1 MNIEQIREYLIDF
14 QKKELP
20 IMIEREL
27 KIDTSKKIK
36 SLIGP
41 RRAGKT
47 TFMYQKMHELIKAG
61 VKKENIIYLN
71 FEDTRLIEINFK
83 EIREI
88 IKIHWQIFPESTK
101 KEIHVFIDEP
111 QNIEYWENAVRSL
124 HDDGFDIYLTGS
136 SSKLLSR
143 EIATSLRGRTLS
155 YLLLPFSFNEFLKM
169 KKYKDNIN
177 LLDSKE
183 KSILLSLLEE
193 YLEFGGFPEIILE
206 QDKEKKLKIINEYFS
221 LIVYR
226 DIIERYKLKNTLLVK
241 WIIKALSSSFSN
253 EFSVNKLFLTLKSQG
268 FRVSK
273 NTLYSYVSILED
285 SLFSFMH
292 PKFNYAIRNKK
303 FSINKAYLC
312 DTAFVKLV
320 ENSRDIG
327 RKMENMVFL
336 QLERR
341 KGSLTTIS
349 YWKNTQGEEVDF
361 VIKEG
366 VNIKQL
372 IQVSYNI
379 SDSETKKREIRSLL
393 RASKELKCNNLIVI
407 TWDYEK
413 IEEISWFGIKRK
425 VHFVPVWKWLLKTT

>member
-1 MNIEQIREYLIDF
+1 MNTEQIREYLIDF
-14 QKKELP
+14 QKKAFP

-27 KIDTSKKIK
+27 KIDVSKKIK

-47 TFMYQKMHELIKAG
+47 TFMHQKMYELMKEG
-61 VKKENIIYLN
+61 VKKENIVYLN

-88 IKIHWQIFPESTK
+88 IKMHWQIFPESTK
-101 KEIHVFIDEP
+101 MEMHIFIDEP
-111 QNIEYWENAVRSL
+111 QNIEHWENAVRSL
-124 HDDGFDIYLTGS
+124 HDDGFNISLTGS
-136 SSKLLSR
+136 SSKLLSK

-169 KKYKDNIN
+169 KKYKENIN
-177 LLDSKE
+177 LLGSKE
-183 KSILLSLLEE
+183 KSILLSLLNE

-206 QDKEKKLKIINEYFS
+206 QDEEKKLRIINEYFS

-226 DIIERYKLKNTLLVK
+226 DIIERYKLKNTILVK

-268 FRVSK
+268 FKVSK

-292 PKFNYAIRNKK
+292 PKFEHAIRNKR

-327 RKMENMVFL
+327 RKMENMIFL
-336 QLERR
+336 QLERKR
-341 KGSLTTIS
+341 KPLTAIS
-349 YWKNTQGEEVDF
+349 YWKNTQDEEVDF
-361 VIKEG
+361 VIKNG
-366 VNIKQL
+366 ARVRQL
-372 IQVSYNI
+372 IQVCYNI
-379 SDSETKKREIRSLL
+379 SDSETKKREIRALL
-393 RASKELKCNNLIVI
+393 KASKELKCNTLIVI

-425 VHFVPVWKWLLKTT
+425 VRFVPIWKWLLK